1 MVAAPVR
8 WIATCPMDAII
19 IVDVQ
24 KDFPIPRE
32 LLDRIERR
40 SHEFPRRIFTKFI
53 NHPASLFRLKLGRT
67 SCLPGTPGVELAL
80 PTSADDLIVEKTGYG
95 LGCEQIERIAQAGVR
110 RALVCGVD
118 TDACVLGVVFSLFD
132 AGIDCEVDRTLCWS
146 STGLHEAALK
156 IVQEQ
161 FGTG

>member
-1 MVAAPVR
+1 
-8 WIATCPMDAII
+8 MDAII
-19 IVDVQ
+19 IVDLQ
-24 KDFPIPRE
+24 RDSPIPEE
-32 LLDRIERR
+32 LVAKIERR
-40 SHEFPRRIFTKFI
+40 SRDFPLRVFTKFV
-53 NHPASLFRLKLGRT
+53 NLPNSLFRRKLQRT
-67 SCLPGTPGVELAL
+67 SCLPGTPGAELAL
-80 PTSADDLIVEKTGYG
+80 PTTPRDIVVEKPGYG
-95 LGCEQIERIAQAGVR
+95 LGPAQLGRIKEAGIR

-146 STGLHEAALK
+146 STGLHEAALR

>member
-1 MVAAPVR
+1 
-8 WIATCPMDAII
+8 MDAII

-24 KDFPIPRE
+24 KDFPIPPE
-32 LLDRIERR
+32 LLDKIERR
-40 SHEFPRRIFTKFI
+40 SREFPLRIFTKFI
-53 NHPASLFRLKLGRT
+53 NLPESLFRRKLQRT

-80 PTSADDLIVEKTGYG
+80 PTTARDLVLEKSGYG
-95 LGCEQIERIAQAGVR
+95 LGPAQVRRIIDAGVR
-110 RALVCGVD
+110 QALVCGVD

-132 AGIDCEVDRTLCWS
+132 AGVDCEVDRTLCWS

>member
-1 MVAAPVR
+1 
-8 WIATCPMDAII
+8 MDAII

-24 KDFPIPRE
+24 KDFPIPPE
-32 LLDRIERR
+32 LLDKIERR
-40 SHEFPRRIFTKFI
+40 SREYPLRIFTQFL
-53 NHPASLFRLKLGRT
+53 NHPDSLFRRKLQRT

-80 PTSADDLIVEKTGYG
+80 PTTPRDIVLQKFGYG
-95 LGCEQIERIAQAGVR
+95 LGPSQVRQVIDAGVHK
-110 RALVCGVD
+110 ALVCGVD

-132 AGIDCEVDRTLCWS
+132 AGVDCEVDRTLCWS